1 MILGPKNEQLLFIFR
16 MSKQGNNGISRSF
29 GFTTFMS
36 YGEVKIIF
44 IVEGRGSWWFLI
56 QYGLMGIGK
65 TTLTPQRYLDSLT
78 VDVLGSY

>member
-44 IVEGRGSWWFLI
+44 IVEAEGAGGFLF
-56 QYGLMGIGK
+56 GM
-65 TTLTPQRYLDSLT
+65 
-78 VDVLGSY
+78 V